1 MLVVELIEK
10 KKLGRE
16 LADSEIEFLVS
27 NFARG
32 SIPDYQ
38 MAALLMAIY
47 FKGVTDREG
56 RKFLDAMI
64 HSGERLSYPNVA
76 ARKVDKHST
85 GGVGDKTSLIIAPV
99 VAEAGIPVPMISGRA
114 LGHTGGTLDKLE
126 SIPGMNVRLDHRK
139 LSDVLEKHNCVFGA
153 QTDSL
158 VPADRKLYALRDVT
172 STVEIPPLIA
182 ASILSKKIA
191 EGTDALAM
199 DVKIG
204 SGGFLRDENSAREL
218 AQRLVDWSRAYN
230 VETVAFGTDMNE
242 PLGDTAGNG
251 PEVEECMKILQTGTG
266 ESRLLEIST
275 LLGATMLQLG
285 GVAETFEGAREK
297 FTDILKSG
305 KAYAR
310 FQRVAEAQGAKPDAW
325 KLFESG
331 VTAKHVREI
340 TALRD
345 GYISEILPREIGL
358 GLVDLGA
365 GRRVASD
372 PVDPTAGIRFLKKR
386 GDKASRGEVLAV
398 VQWSNDTANSTD
410 GLARIERAFT
420 VEELQPS
427 QRPLIYFRT
436 DARGATPY
444 TS

>member
-16 LADSEIEFLVS
+16 LTDAEIDYLVA
-27 NFARG
+27 NFALG
-32 SIPDYQ
+32 AIPDYQ
-38 MAALLMAIY
+38 MAALLMATY
-47 FKGVTDREG
+47 FKGVNDREG
-56 RKFLDAMI
+56 RRFLHAMI
-64 HSGERLSYPNVA
+64 HSGEQLSYPNIP

-126 SIPGMNVRLDHRK
+126 SIPGLSVRLTHRE
-139 LSDVLEKHNCVFGA
+139 LESILKKYNCVFGA

-204 SGGFLRDENSAREL
+204 SGGFLPDEDSAREL
-218 AQRLVDWSRAYN
+218 ALRLVEWSRAYN
-230 VETVAFGTDMNE
+230 VETIAFGTDMNE
-242 PLGDTAGNG
+242 PLGNTAGNG
-251 PEVEECMKILQTGTG
+251 PEIEECLRILQTGSG
-266 ESRLLEIST
+266 EPRLLEIST

-285 GVAETFEGAREK
+285 GVSKSQHEAREK

-305 KAYAR
+305 KAYTR
-310 FQRVAEAQGAKPDAW
+310 FQRIAEAQGAIPESW
-325 KLFESG
+325 KMFESG
-331 VTAKHVREI
+331 VPASFEREI
-340 TALRD
+340 KSSKD
-345 GYISEILPREIGL
+345 GFIGEILPREIGYA
-358 GLVDLGA
+358 LVDLGA

-372 PVDPTAGIRFLKKR
+372 PVDPSAGVRFFKKR
-386 GDKASRGEVLAV
+386 GDRVTRGEPLALA
-398 VQWSNDTANSTD
+398 QWSSESANSPAA
-410 GLARIERAFT
+410 LARIETAFVIT
-420 VEELQPS
+420 ESQPVP
-427 QRPLIYFRT
+427 RPLVYFRT
-436 DARGATPY
+436 DANGASAY
-444 TS
+444 KS